1 MDILRIE
8 GNGSKGFMEIYPD
21 KFFPCSVEKAKKLFK
36 LIDQWCSDETIADLD
51 VYLHQ
56 EKEKALK
63 QKEKQKKQ
71 IILRLAPSLWQDIAT
86 WANDDFRSIN
96 SQIEYILTKAVKE
109 RKNRNRNNL

>member
-1 MDILRIE
+1 MNDLDI
-8 GNGSKGFMEIYPD
+8 K
-21 KFFPCSVEKAKKLFK
+21 EKALQERAKRLEELEKE
-36 LIDQWCSDETIADLD
+36 I
-51 VYLHQ
+51 Q

-96 SQIEYILTKAVKE
+96 SQIIYSYT
-109 RKNRNRNNL
+109 

>member
-1 MDILRIE
+1 MNDLDI
-8 GNGSKGFMEIYPD
+8 K
-21 KFFPCSVEKAKKLFK
+21 EKALQERAKRLEELEKE
-36 LIDQWCSDETIADLD
+36 I
-51 VYLHQ
+51 Q

-96 SQIEYILTKAVKE
+96 SQIEYILAKAVKE
-109 RKNRNRNNL
+109 HKNRNRNNL

>member
-1 MDILRIE
+1 M
-8 GNGSKGFMEIYPD
+8 N
-21 KFFPCSVEKAKKLFK
+21 
-36 LIDQWCSDETIADLD
+36 DLD
-51 VYLHQ
+51 I
-56 EKEKALK
+56 KEKALQERAK
-63 QKEKQKKQ
+63 RLEELEKEIQEKEKQKKQ

>member
-1 MDILRIE
+1 MNDLDI
-8 GNGSKGFMEIYPD
+8 K
-21 KFFPCSVEKAKKLFK
+21 EKALQERAKRLEELEKE
-36 LIDQWCSDETIADLD
+36 I
-51 VYLHQ
+51 Q

-109 RKNRNRNNL
+109 CKNRNRNNL

>member
-1 MDILRIE
+1 MNDLDI
-8 GNGSKGFMEIYPD
+8 K
-21 KFFPCSVEKAKKLFK
+21 EKALQERAKRLQELEKE
-36 LIDQWCSDETIADLD
+36 I
-51 VYLHQ
+51 Q

-109 RKNRNRNNL
+109 HKNRNRNNL

>member
-1 MDILRIE
+1 MNDLDI
-8 GNGSKGFMEIYPD
+8 K
-21 KFFPCSVEKAKKLFK
+21 EKALQERAKRLEELEKE
-36 LIDQWCSDETIADLD
+36 I
-51 VYLHQ
+51 Q

-63 QKEKQKKQ
+63 QKEKQN
-71 IILRLAPSLWQDIAT
+71 ILRLAPSLWQDIAT